1 LRGQDVGF
9 EGGGQLVEQNNQNS
23 VSERALINVLHHPIS
38 ESEVQYIL
46 AVTFY

>member
-1 LRGQDVGF
+1 MLGLK
-9 EGGGQLVEQNNQNS
+9 GGGQLVEQNNQNS
-23 VSERALINVLHHPIS
+23 VFERALMNVPRHPIS